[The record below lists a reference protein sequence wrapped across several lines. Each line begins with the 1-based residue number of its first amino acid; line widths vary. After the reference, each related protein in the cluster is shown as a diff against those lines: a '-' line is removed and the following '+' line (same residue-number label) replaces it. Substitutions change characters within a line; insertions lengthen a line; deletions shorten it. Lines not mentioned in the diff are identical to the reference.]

1 MDKKYCTAVVLA
13 AGKGSRMG
21 TETAKQYLEL
31 GGRPV
36 VVHALEAF
44 QESPFIDEIILMTD
58 REHLEYCTG
67 EIVQRYGLDKVSTV
81 GVGGSERYLSVWSA
95 LCTMMEEEK
104 GEARGGWEKLGN
116 ARRNGYVFIHDGA
129 RPFVTGEI
137 IARAYGDVEQWGA
150 CVVGMPVK
158 DTIKRVDGDG
168 CIVESPVRSRIWQ
181 AQTPQVFSVELITE
195 AFKRQMKED
204 CTNVTDDAMVVE
216 AQMGIKVHMIRGSY
230 ENIKI
235 TTPEDLEAA
244 KSHYGIDAKKPHIN
258 LLPESFKEGSSA
270 DGSSS

>member
-1 MDKKYCTAVVLA
+1 MDKEYCTAVVLA

-21 TETAKQYLEL
+21 TQTAKQYLEI
-31 GGRPV
+31 GGKPL

-44 QESPFIDEIILMTD
+44 QESSLIDEIILMTD

-67 EIVQRYGLDKVSTV
+67 DIVKRYGLSKVSAV
-81 GVGGSERYLSVWSA
+81 RAGGSERYLSVWNA
-95 LCTMMEEEK
+95 LCTIMKKEK
-104 GEARGGWEKLGN
+104 EWEKLGN
-116 ARRNGYVFIHDGA
+116 KRGNGYVFIHDGA

-137 IARAYGDVEQWGA
+137 IARAFEDVKKWGA

-195 AFKRQMKED
+195 AFKHQMKED

-216 AQMGIKVHMIRGSY
+216 AQMGVKVHMVRGSY

-235 TTPEDLEAA
+235 TTPEDLEVAQTC
-244 KSHYGIDAKKPHIN
+244 Y
-258 LLPESFKEGSSA
+258 LEMLRPEWNKRTE
-270 DGSSS
+270 